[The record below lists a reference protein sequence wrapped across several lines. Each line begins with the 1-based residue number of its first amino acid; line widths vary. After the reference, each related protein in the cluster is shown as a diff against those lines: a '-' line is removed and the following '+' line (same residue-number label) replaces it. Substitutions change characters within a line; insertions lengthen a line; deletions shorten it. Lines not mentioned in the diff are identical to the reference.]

1 MILLTSTWGCLLK
14 DWIRK
19 ENINNEVVETQL
31 SLWKTMGKIP
41 LNEWISLAEKT
52 REIHKI
58 SAAAGIEIGS
68 CISPYH
74 TGILG
79 YLATFCDSVEKAITY
94 YVKYEKLFQTDVCA
108 SFFVDEEK
116 GEVEL
121 SWPGKLTNLLY
132 EECSA
137 SALITFINNYL
148 DYPLQLSS
156 IDFSFHGSTEAKSIC
171 ERFFSCEINY
181 NSPRY
186 ALRTKIEEIRRP
198 LSSSDINLLYYLE
211 KQAMYIMQQQPSV
224 SFLDTLRIRIK
235 DLLKNGDINLDKLCQ
250 EISLSP
256 RTLQRRLNAYNT
268 NWKDLVD
275 QVRSELAND
284 YIKDPS
290 ISFTKLTSL
299 LGYSE
304 QSSFNRAFYRW
315 FKKTPS
321 EYRVSIR

>member
-1 MILLTSTWGCLLK
+1 
-14 DWIRK
+14 
-19 ENINNEVVETQL
+19 
-31 SLWKTMGKIP
+31 
-41 LNEWISLAEKT
+41 
-52 REIHKI
+52 
-58 SAAAGIEIGS
+58 
-68 CISPYH
+68 
-74 TGILG
+74 
-79 YLATFCDSVEKAITY
+79 
-94 YVKYEKLFQTDVCA
+94 
-108 SFFVDEEK
+108 
-116 GEVEL
+116 
-121 SWPGKLTNLLY
+121 
-132 EECSA
+132 
-137 SALITFINNYL
+137 
-148 DYPLQLSS
+148 
-156 IDFSFHGSTEAKSIC
+156 
-171 ERFFSCEINY
+171 
-181 NSPRY
+181 
-186 ALRTKIEEIRRP
+186 
-198 LSSSDINLLYYLE
+198 
-211 KQAMYIMQQQPSV
+211 MYIMQQQPSV

-275 QVRSELAND
+275 QVRSELANE